1 MADNYLEKKF
11 EEYSI
16 RKSTAKTK
24 KIVSTGPKPEH
35 IEVRFPTR
43 RVFVTGGANGIGKA
57 IVQAFR
63 KIGCRVAFCDND
75 RKNGSLTA
83 QTSGAR
89 FYPVDVCNSKAL
101 QSCMHD
107 IFTTWGDIDILI
119 NNAGFGI
126 SGAVEFT
133 ETSDV
138 QRLFDVNFFG
148 MVRMNRAI
156 LPLMREQGHGRIVNL
171 SSVAAPVPIPFQ
183 TYYSA
188 GKAAVN
194 SYTMAL
200 SNEVKPFGITVAAVM
215 PGDIKTGFTAARQKN
230 IIGDDIYGG
239 RISRSVAGMEKDE
252 QTGMDPAAAGR
263 FIADVAL
270 KNSRKPLY
278 TIGLAY
284 KGAVFLTKI
293 LPARW
298 LNGLIGMIYAK

>member
-1 MADNYLEKKF
+1 MSKVV
-11 EEYSI
+11 I
-16 RKSTAKTK
+16 
-24 KIVSTGPKPEH
+24 I
-35 IEVRFPTR
+35 
-43 RVFVTGGANGIGKA
+43 TGGSSGIGLCTAAALRDRGCKVYELSRRDSEVEGITHLRCDITDEEQIKA
-57 IVQAFR
+57 A
-63 KIGCRVAFCDND
+63 VAQVLDE
-75 RKNGSLTA
+75 NG
-83 QTSGAR
+83 R
-89 FYPVDVCNSKAL
+89 
-101 QSCMHD
+101 
-107 IFTTWGDIDILI
+107 IDILI

-133 ETSDV
+133 ETSDA

-230 IIGDDIYGG
+230 IIGDDIYGV

>member
-1 MADNYLEKKF
+1 MSKVV
-11 EEYSI
+11 I
-16 RKSTAKTK
+16 
-24 KIVSTGPKPEH
+24 I
-35 IEVRFPTR
+35 
-43 RVFVTGGANGIGKA
+43 TGGSSGIGLCTAAALRDRGCKVYELSRRDSEVEGITHLRCDITDEEQIKA
-57 IVQAFR
+57 A
-63 KIGCRVAFCDND
+63 VAQVLDEN
-75 RKNGSLTA
+75 
-83 QTSGAR
+83 
-89 FYPVDVCNSKAL
+89 
-101 QSCMHD
+101 
-107 IFTTWGDIDILI
+107 
-119 NNAGFGI
+119 
-126 SGAVEFT
+126 
-133 ETSDV
+133 
-138 QRLFDVNFFG
+138 
-148 MVRMNRAI
+148 
-156 LPLMREQGHGRIVNL
+156 GRIVNL